1 MKTKDIIITVVLSV
15 IVIGLYFIDQNI
27 DTEIKYADKAYQVYL
42 NGEVIG
48 LIEDDQEL
56 YDLINNEQQEIKN
69 TYNVDSVY
77 PPNVFKIVEV
87 NTYDKDFTTATNIYD
102 MIEERD
108 DFTVRGYTITIKYN
122 EDDYYEEEEVPED
135 YTINVLDKSV
145 FEEAIRN
152 YILAFVSEEDLNSYI
167 TGEIADLT
175 DIGEII
181 NNMYFEETITIKEA
195 YISVNE
201 KIYTDAAELSQ
212 VLLFGPDATMDSYTV
227 QAGDDIESISADY
240 KLNPQEF
247 LIANPN
253 YRSENVLLKIGDTVN
268 VTLLDPIIT
277 FVYDV
282 YRIEESVTPFATK
295 TEVDKTKERGY
306 SEITQA
312 GVTGLTLNHETF
324 SVTNGEQSSEISII
338 DSITF
343 ADKFILNVK

>member
-122 EDDYYEEEEVPED
+122 EDDYYEEEEVPGN

-145 FEEAIRN
+145 F
-152 YILAFVSEEDLNSYI
+152 
-167 TGEIADLT
+167 
-175 DIGEII
+175 
-181 NNMYFEETITIKEA
+181 
-195 YISVNE
+195 
-201 KIYTDAAELSQ
+201 
-212 VLLFGPDATMDSYTV
+212 
-227 QAGDDIESISADY
+227 
-240 KLNPQEF
+240 
-247 LIANPN
+247 
-253 YRSENVLLKIGDTVN
+253 
-268 VTLLDPIIT
+268 
-277 FVYDV
+277 
-282 YRIEESVTPFATK
+282 
-295 TEVDKTKERGY
+295 
-306 SEITQA
+306 
-312 GVTGLTLNHETF
+312 
-324 SVTNGEQSSEISII
+324 
-338 DSITF
+338 
-343 ADKFILNVK
+343 